1 MTFYWGF
8 KIVDGRTKLQIL
20 QISQGL
26 ISESLCYIKLE
37 VGTDGHV
44 KVFAKSGERA
54 TDADSNE
61 LKDNAVDSYRV
72 ENYTNTGQ

>member
-1 MTFYWGF
+1 
-8 KIVDGRTKLQIL
+8 
-20 QISQGL
+20 
-26 ISESLCYIKLE
+26 